1 MPSKKSLEIDYA
13 GNEVRKYLERSKNP
27 NIIVSDGLEKSGHT
41 KDKDG
46 EGFIKISFK
55 KNEHQ
60 TITLNLFIKNITY
73 DISHK
78 DSIKKIT
85 TGSKG
90 NPFKTSRN
98 DSDTIK
104 TFLIGVYVFN
114 KYDDYKKAILVS
126 FPIVEDIKYESNS
139 SLSFSNELIKKTRLS
154 DDPQEEFNTKK
165 RKFIGFKPLHFGHN
179 VDSIYNVNKSE
190 NQKKIIP
197 QKYIEYNFNRKLKPK
212 KIDSKTDYHELI
224 IGIIIGGYGGDN
236 ISAEIIKDCLER
248 NIITVVDNSDNP
260 QNVHLYPIPEVN
272 KVFENS
278 KKCAEKIIQKASGN
292 GKDVKWTGLNN
303 KDHPKY
309 GAADIV
315 ATFDKLGTVG
325 ISIKMDTGQLKND
338 SVNTLFKTLDLVQL
352 NDKYFIKKYIK
363 YWDAMTKDWLEL
375 AQKEFHKKSNNE
387 EGKAIF
393 KSHMKTDWYLF
404 QSEKMKQEEMNTLT
418 DAVGMSKLDKST
430 NLKYFCHKMNYHFY
444 PGKNYPG
451 WNKKRN
457 KHFDN
462 IFKDFG
468 NEYDIK
474 IKSRL
479 IDLFQRQ
486 LSMCN
491 NMNTL
496 YVSEEGKTFWFIP
509 SKKNWNQKKGEKY
522 FFAKYRTQ
530 PSGSGYEFIIDAYNK
545 NKDLVGS
552 IIIVIRFANGQMN
565 GFPTTKSRYKLIK
578 NDWTS
583 ILGKISDYY

>member
-27 NIIVSDGLEKSGHT
+27 NKIVSDVLEKSGHT

-46 EGFIKISFK
+46 DGFIKFSFK

-85 TGSKG
+85 TGRKG

-98 DSDTIK
+98 DSETIK

-179 VDSIYNVNKSE
+179 FNSIYNVNKSE
-190 NQKKIIP
+190 NQKKIIS

-212 KIDSKTDYHELI
+212 KITSKTDYHELI

-292 GKDVKWTGLNN
+292 GKDVKWTGLYN

-338 SVNTLFKTLDLVQL
+338 SVNTLFKTLGLEQL
-352 NDKYFIKKYIK
+352 NNEYFLKNYSKD
-363 YWDAMTKDWLEL
+363 WDSMTKDWVTFVE
-375 AQKEFHKKSNNE
+375 KEFKKKTKDKKALSVFRKHKKLKWNN
-387 EGKAIF
+387 
-393 KSHMKTDWYLF
+393 F
-404 QSEKMKQEEMNTLT
+404 QIEKMRQEEMDILM
-418 DAVGMSKLDKST
+418 DAVGMGKLDKSDF
-430 NLKYFCHKMNYHFY
+430 KYFCHKMNNHFY
-444 PGKNYPG
+444 PRKNYPG
-451 WNKKRN
+451 WKTKRK
-457 KHFDN
+457 KHFNN

-468 NEYDIK
+468 SEYDIK
-474 IKSRL
+474 IKYRL
-479 IDLFQRQ
+479 MDLFQRQ

-491 NMNTL
+491 NINTL
-496 YVSEEGKTFWFIP
+496 YVAEKGNTFWFIP
-509 SKKNWNQKKGEKY
+509 SKKNWNKKLGEKY
-522 FFAKYRTQ
+522 FFSKYRSQ
-530 PSGSGYEFIIDAYNK
+530 PSSSGYEFIIDAYNK

-552 IIIVIRFANGQMN
+552 IIIIIRFANGQMTS
-565 GFPTTKSRYKLIK
+565 FPTTKSRYKLIED
-578 NDWTS
+578 DWTS

>member
-13 GNEVRKYLERSKNP
+13 GNEIRKYIERSQNP
-27 NIIVSDGLEKSGHT
+27 KKIISDGLEKSDYII
-41 KDKDG
+41 DKEQC
-46 EGFIKISFK
+46 EGFIKILFK
-55 KNEHQ
+55 NNENQ
-60 TITLNLFIKNITY
+60 IITLNLFIQNITY

-85 TGSKG
+85 TGTIG
-90 NPFKTSRN
+90 NPLKTSQN
-98 DSDTIK
+98 DSETMK

-154 DDPQEEFNTKK
+154 DDPQEEFNTKN

-190 NQKKIIP
+190 NQKKIIS

-212 KIDSKTDYHELI
+212 KITSKTDYHELI

-278 KKCAEKIIQKASGN
+278 KKCAEKIIEKASGN
-292 GKDVKWTGLNN
+292 GKNVKWTGLNN
-303 KDHPKY
+303 KNHPKY

-338 SVNTLFKTLDLVQL
+338 SVNTLFKTLGLVQI
-352 NDKYFIKKYIK
+352 NNKYFVEKYHK
-363 YWDAMTKDWLEL
+363 HWNAMTNDWLEL
-375 AQKEFHKKSNNE
+375 GQKEFHKKSNNDE
-387 EGKAIF
+387 AKAIF
-393 KSHMKTDWYLF
+393 KSHMKTDWDSF
-404 QSEKMKQEEMNTLT
+404 QSEKMIQEEMDILT
-418 DAVGMSKLDKST
+418 KNFGMDRIVQT
-430 NLKYFCHKMNYHFY
+430 NSFKYFCHKLHETLSF
-444 PGKNYPG
+444 PG
-451 WNKKRN
+451 WKTKRK

-468 NEYDIK
+468 KEYDIQ
-474 IKSRL
+474 IKSGL
-479 IDLFQRQ
+479 KDLFQRQ
-486 LSMCN
+486 LSMCD
-491 NMNTL
+491 NMNIL
-496 YVSEEGKTFWFIP
+496 YVAEKGNTFWFIP
-509 SKKNWNQKKGEKY
+509 SKKNWNKKLGEKY

-530 PSGSGYEFIIDAYNK
+530 PSSSGYEFIIDAYNK

-552 IIIVIRFANGQMN
+552 IIIIIRFANGQMTS
-565 GFPTTKSRYKLIK
+565 FPTSKSRYKLIED
-578 NDWTS
+578 DWTS